1 MPKLFPTCT
10 PSTNAGDIVLSP
22 SETKLIALTPISAES
37 FRKFVI
43 TSLLITDLSFSCNI
57 A

>member
-37 FRKFVI
+37 LEN
-43 TSLLITDLSFSCNI
+43 LL
-57 A
+57 